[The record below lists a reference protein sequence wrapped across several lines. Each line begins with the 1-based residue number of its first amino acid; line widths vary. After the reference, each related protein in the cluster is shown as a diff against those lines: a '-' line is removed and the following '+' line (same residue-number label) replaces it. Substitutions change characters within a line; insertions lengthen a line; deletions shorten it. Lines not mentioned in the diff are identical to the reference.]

1 MDASVVALV
10 MIVGGLL
17 VALSLLGSKQARSG
31 THFDGDERTFRY
43 KAVSTSFKLFE
54 FRNVIVPDERGTTE
68 IDVILVGNTGV
79 FVIEKKE
86 YNAWI
91 FGSDNDE
98 MWTARYINGST
109 HRLQNPLRQNYRH
122 IMALASR
129 LGLTRDNFHSFV
141 AFSGDCQLKTPMPS
155 NVFVGD
161 YYKRAESMTGI
172 RLIDADVS
180 RVCEILGAL
189 ESRSSEIARAD
200 HVNRLRERFSSKT
213 TCPKCGSPLVQRR
226 SSKATSDGEPF
237 LGCSAYPRCTYT
249 RKIGAA

>member
-1 MDASVVALV
+1 MDGPTLVVTI
-10 MIVGGLL
+10 IVGWLL
-17 VALSLLGSKQARSG
+17 VALLYRAIKQARSDTPLG
-31 THFDGDERTFRY
+31 GHEQALRYRT
-43 KAVSTSFKLFE
+43 VPTSFKLFE

-79 FVIEKKE
+79 FVVEKKE

-91 FGSDNDE
+91 FGNENDE
-98 MWTARYINGST
+98 RWIARYIDGST

-122 IMALASR
+122 VMALASR
-129 LGLTRDNFHSFV
+129 LGLARDKFHSLV
-141 AFSGDCQLKTPMPS
+141 AFSGDCELKTPVPS

-161 YYKRAESMTGI
+161 YYKHAESIAGI

-180 RVCEILGAL
+180 RVCEVLDAL
-189 ESRSSEIARAD
+189 EAQSSEIARAD

-226 SSKATSDGEPF
+226 SSKATSDGQPF
-237 LGCSAYPRCTYT
+237 MGCRAYPKCTYT
-249 RKIGAA
+249 RNYDLI